1 MLSHIQPTT
10 RSRKLSA
17 SPIFY
22 KMKQV
27 LPAKLKLAPTTEQQ
41 NLLWD
46 VSLAFQDVLNYTSR
60 LVWLRRSQLS
70 GLSGEYT
77 SLIRGAVLIV
87 LICNSFFVVAPKLA
101 VFLTQEIGQIIHLT
115 LRNRRILRRSRE
127 RFSLQLFQWSLWS
140 RWGSKTREV
149 KSLHRT
155 RASLCDGE

>member
-27 LPAKLKLAPTTEQQ
+27 LSAKLKLAPTTEQQ

-46 VSLAFQDVLNYTSR
+46 VSLASQDVLNYTSW
-60 LVWLRRSQLS
+60 VAWSRSIQLS
-70 GLSGEYT
+70 DLSGEYT
-77 SLIRGAVLIV
+77 ILIKGAV
-87 LICNSFFVVAPKLA
+87 LICNSFFFAPKLA
-101 VFLTQEIGQIIHLT
+101 AFLPQNIGQIIHLT
-115 LRNRRILRRSRE
+115 SRNRRIPQRGRE
-127 RFSLQLFQWSLWS
+127 RFSLQLFQWSLWN

-149 KSLHRT
+149 KSPHRI